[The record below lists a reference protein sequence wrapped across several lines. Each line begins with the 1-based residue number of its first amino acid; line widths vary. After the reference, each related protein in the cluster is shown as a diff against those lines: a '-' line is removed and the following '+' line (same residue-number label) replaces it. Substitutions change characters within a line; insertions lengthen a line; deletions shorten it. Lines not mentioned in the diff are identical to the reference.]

1 MAERA
6 PIPAEEYERQCGQ
19 TNDSSSEFESCAE
32 DAGFSGDDAPT
43 TRLVSG
49 LNLKEVCDTTGQ
61 GAEFE
66 VESQLQMEEAALD
79 NRYFDAED
87 VFQQLSRAPLDDESE
102 DSSTEDLDMSPFERL
117 AVKMEDISGGD
128 RGVVK
133 KVLKQG
139 VGDVVPAGAY
149 VRVHYNGYL
158 EYSDEPFDSSRL
170 RNEELRFRLATGSVV
185 PGMEIAISS
194 MKKGERSRFLV
205 QPNYGYGKFGCPPR
219 IPGNATVLYEIEMLN
234 FVDRSTAEEFNSLTE
249 DQKKEATFQQLL
261 EVAHVEKNH
270 GNEYFQRHQFKQ
282 AISKYSKA
290 LRTLENA
297 RLANDE
303 EEAKRNK
310 VLLKLYNNMALCNLK
325 VGEYARCIANCNRAL
340 EIDGGNV
347 KALYR
352 KGQALCELSEFDR
365 SKGCLLKAQ
374 NLAPNNKDI
383 REELKKLDRKFRQFS
398 MLEKECCRKM
408 FGGLKGTQE
417 IKSSDIPECSAEFKK
432 LIDDKFVSFCED
444 AGLPEMTFPL
454 EKLTSAERD
463 CIQHTAL
470 GLGLEVT
477 TRQMGADKQLR
488 VRKKTS
494 GGA

>member
-6 PIPAEEYERQCGQ
+6 PIPAEEYERRYGQ
-19 TNDSSSEFESCAE
+19 TNDSSSEFESCTE
-32 DAGFSGDDAPT
+32 DAGLSGEDIPT

-49 LNLKEVCDTTGQ
+49 LDLKEVCDTTGQ

-117 AVKMEDISGGD
+117 SVKMESLCGD

-133 KVLKQG
+133 KVVKQG

-194 MKKGERSRFLV
+194 MRKGERSRFLV

-219 IPGNATVLYEIEMLN
+219 IPGNATILYEIEMLN

-249 DQKKEATFQQLL
+249 
-261 EVAHVEKNH
+261 
-270 GNEYFQRHQFKQ
+270 
-282 AISKYSKA
+282 
-290 LRTLENA
+290 
-297 RLANDE
+297 
-303 EEAKRNK
+303 
-310 VLLKLYNNMALCNLK
+310 
-325 VGEYARCIANCNRAL
+325 
-340 EIDGGNV
+340 
-347 KALYR
+347 
-352 KGQALCELSEFDR
+352 ALCELSEFDR

-383 REELKKLDRKFRQFS
+383 REELKKLDRKFQQFTL
-398 MLEKECCRKM
+398 LEKERCRKM
-408 FGGLKGTQE
+408 FGGAKETKG
-417 IKSSDIPECSAEFKK
+417 II
-432 LIDDKFVSFCED
+432 
-444 AGLPEMTFPL
+444 
-454 EKLTSAERD
+454 
-463 CIQHTAL
+463 
-470 GLGLEVT
+470 
-477 TRQMGADKQLR
+477 
-488 VRKKTS
+488 
-494 GGA
+494 